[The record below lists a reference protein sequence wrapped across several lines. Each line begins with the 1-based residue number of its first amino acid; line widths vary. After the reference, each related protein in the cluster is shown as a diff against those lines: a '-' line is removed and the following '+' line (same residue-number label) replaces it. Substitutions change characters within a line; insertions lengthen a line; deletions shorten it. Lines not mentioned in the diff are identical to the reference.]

1 MENKMIRY
9 GQEVEMFIEEYV
21 KDFEDKKEIGN
32 IDEIRKLCGNIEDK
46 EEDERYEL
54 KEKKLKEMKED
65 VEERM
70 REIEEKRSEY
80 ELWMKRRE
88 EFVRKEK
95 DEMVDIIQK
104 MKKDEEDEKMEMIGD
119 EEEEEIII
127 EINKRV

>member
-1 MENKMIRY
+1 
-9 GQEVEMFIEEYV
+9 MFIEEYV

-95 DEMVDIIQK
+95 DEMVDII
-104 MKKDEEDEKMEMIGD
+104 
-119 EEEEEIII
+119 
-127 EINKRV
+127 